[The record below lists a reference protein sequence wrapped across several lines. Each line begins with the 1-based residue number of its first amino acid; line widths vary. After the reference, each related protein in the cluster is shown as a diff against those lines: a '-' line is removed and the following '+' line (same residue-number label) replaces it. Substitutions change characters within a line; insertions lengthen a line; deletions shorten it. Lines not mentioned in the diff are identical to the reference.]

1 MDTHISTTPFGRRSL
16 SLAQVASQAIAKAR
30 APDKSAHK
38 WTVFRAIC
46 AAKARLGLTERALAV
61 LDALL
66 SFHPETVLS
75 GEDLI
80 VFPSNEQLAL
90 RAHGMPA
97 STLRRQLAI
106 LVEAGIVIRRDSPNG
121 KRYAR
126 KGRDGRI
133 AQAFGFDLSPLVA
146 RAEEFEAAAEDV
158 RAAEL
163 ALRLTREKITLLRRD
178 IAKMIAT
185 GIEEGVATKRAG
197 QGPKDWGE
205 IHGLFRSLVGRLP
218 RRADLAELSPIAE
231 GLALLSQEIL
241 SLLELH
247 VKEKNPS
254 ANESQAERHKQNSN
268 PNPQSELEPGFQKS
282 RAANDAINPP
292 ATRAAET
299 TFPLGMVLEAC
310 PDILDYARDGIA
322 SWRDF
327 LVTAETIRPM
337 LGVSPSAWEE
347 AQNVMG
353 ERQAATVLAAI
364 LQRGHAIS
372 SAGGYLRD
380 LTRKANDKR
389 FSTGPMLMALIATRM
404 RVKKRA

>member
-299 TFPLGMVLEAC
+299 TFPLGMVIEAC